1 MGNTP
6 ISDEVVMTREGYE
19 KIKAELIV
27 LRSEGRQEIARM
39 LEEARGFGD
48 LSENA
53 EYHSAKEAQGKLET
67 RIQWLEYQLSKAR
80 VVDPVDIDPS
90 RVGLGTT
97 VTLLDLDGN
106 NPLNYTIVGSEE
118 SDPAANKISVNSPV
132 GQAIIGKGVGD
143 ELAVRVP
150 KGTRRFRISDI
161 TVLPPRI
168 E

>member
-1 MGNTP
+1 MGDIP
-6 ISDEVVMTREGYE
+6 ISDEIVMTREGYE
-19 KIKAELIV
+19 KIKAELI
-27 LRSEGRQEIARM
+27 LHRSEGRPEIARM

-67 RIQWLEYQLSKAR
+67 RIQWLEYQLSKAK
-80 VVDPVDIDPS
+80 VVNPGDIDPT

-106 NPLNYTIVGSEE
+106 NQLSYTIVGSEE
-118 SDPAANKISVNSPV
+118 SDPAANKISSSSPV
-132 GQAIIGKGVGD
+132 GQAIIGKGIGE

-150 KGTRRFRISDI
+150 KGTRKFRIKDI
-161 TVLPPRI
+161 SVLPPR
-168 E
+168 